1 MKQMQDEMWLSAEL
15 ERERNGT
22 EYPKVI
28 PMFPGIARY
37 VYSKEEEMEADK
49 ADTFAVMLFVG
60 TLLGGLAL
68 FVGMILW
75 RAL

>member
-1 MKQMQDEMWLSAEL
+1 MKQMQYEMWLSAER

-28 PMFPGIARY
+28 AMFPGIARY
-37 VYSKEEEMEADK
+37 VYSKEEEVEAEK
-49 ADTFAVMLFVG
+49 ADTIAAMLFFG